1 MKIGIPSSK
10 INEDMLIGT
19 DEGEAV
25 AIGAGY
31 YLATGKIAKV
41 YMDGNGFSNA
51 LDAIT
56 SLLIPYKIPVDI
68 YVSARTDE
76 PWHAV
81 MGNNVER
88 IAEIIGYERV
98 KIY

>member
-1 MKIGIPSSK
+1 MKIGVPSSK
-10 INEDMLIGT
+10 ITEDFLVAT

-31 YLATGKIAKV
+31 YLATGDIAKV

-68 YVSARTDE
+68 IIAKRDE
-76 PWHAV
+76 PWHCV
-81 MGNNVER
+81 MGNNIER
-88 IAEIIGYERV
+88 IADIIGYNRIHIV
-98 KIY
+98 